1 MAVVALGLNL
11 VLGRAFGPRGIADAI
26 VIREAG
32 MLAGFWILMSRKPS
46 QARQSGSPVSSL
58 SDVRVSEKPNLSS
71 SLA

>member
-1 MAVVALGLNL
+1 M
-11 VLGRAFGPRGIADAI
+11 GIADAI

-32 MLAGFWILMSRKPS
+32 MLAGFWIVMSRKPS
-46 QARQSGSPVSSL
+46 RARQSGSPVSSL